1 MAAGPGSSPDAPMF
15 SRAELLGGLPA
26 RRASAILFAIE
37 AHTARL
43 MASARITRA
52 TYVSRRGAAER
63 EHAFLEALSAG
74 RDLPLTPTVHD
85 LERFAP
91 QWAHLVPEGTE
102 ARAAVAL
109 LLASKYRLPE
119 DRTPRLQAALG
130 LDRADVAEAIA
141 RQAKG
146 RSIFVPTL
154 SPRERIAWWRAG
166 LAHRIERLPPF
177 WIAYALALT
186 ETITEGIM
194 VVPIAVAGI
203 GPMAGVVVLIV
214 LGLINLV
221 TLGALVE
228 AITRNGSMRYGAAYF
243 GRLVGELLG
252 RPGSISLSVVL
263 AVFNGVV
270 LLVYLL
276 GFASVL
282 WGATGIPEEIWV
294 LLLFAANAWVLRRE
308 MLDETVATAVV
319 VGATNIALILAITAI
334 AFANLDPAN
343 LGYRNVPF
351 LDGDGLDLPILE
363 LVFGVIIVSYFGH
376 TSAANAS
383 KLILGQDPSGRA
395 LLWGNLAALATVI
408 GLYCLIVVGFAGAIG
423 SDPLV
428 ETRGTAITPLA
439 AVAGP
444 IIDVLGSVYVVLAV
458 GLGSLYCSLGLYNQ
472 VIEYLPARSERPAAG
487 MRGILATSTGR
498 YLAGLAPTFL
508 AFVLLEFL
516 LLTDQDWFARPVAIV
531 GVLTIPLL
539 GGIFPML
546 LVIAARRRG
555 EYVPGRVIRILG
567 NPVLAGAISAFFLT
581 GLLLHGLVL
590 WDDPI
595 ERAAALAIAALT
607 VGLVISILRGPSFR
621 RSVGIEIRDAPRDGA
636 MEPAFSVVVAGEA
649 RAAAVTLEHDD
660 GTTEMS
666 GATGPVRLAGLRRA
680 TFTLAG
686 HAAHDLKV
694 WVHRVTADGDTIGV
708 AGSVQLQGAS
718 GPEMPLSRHG
728 TLATAIGPG
737 PLAVSVTVDPSP
749 AGGGDLR

>member
-1 MAAGPGSSPDAPMF
+1 MAEPPGPAPDAPMF
-15 SRAELLGGLPA
+15 SRQELLAGLPA
-26 RRASAILFAIE
+26 RRASAIVFAIE

-74 RDLPLTPTVHD
+74 RDLPLTPTVQD

-91 QWAHLVPEGTE
+91 QWAHLVPDGVES
-102 ARAAVAL
+102 RAAVAI
-109 LLASKYRLPE
+109 LLASKYRVPE
-119 DRTPRLQAALG
+119 GRTPRLQAALG
-130 LDRADVAEAIA
+130 MDRPEVAAAIA
-141 RQAKG
+141 RQAPD
-146 RSIFVPTL
+146 RSILVPAV
-154 SPRERIAWWRAG
+154 SFRERVAWWRAG
-166 LAHRIERLPPF
+166 LAQRIERLPPF

-186 ETITEGIM
+186 ETITEGIL

-203 GPMAGVVVLIV
+203 GPLAGVVVLIV

-252 RPGSISLSVVL
+252 RPGSISLSVAL
-263 AVFNGVV
+263 AIFNAVV

-294 LLLFAANAWVLRRE
+294 LILFAVNAWVLRRE
-308 MLDETVATAVV
+308 VLDETVATAVV
-319 VGATNIALILAITAI
+319 VGVTNIALIVAITAI
-334 AFANLDPAN
+334 AFANLDPDN
-343 LGYRNVPF
+343 LAYRNVPF

-395 LLWGNLAALATVI
+395 LLWGNLAALSTVI

-423 SDPLV
+423 AEPLL

-444 IIDVLGSVYVVLAV
+444 IVDVLGSVYVVLAV

-472 VIEYLPARSERPAAG
+472 VVEHLPTRSHGVVTGP
-487 MRGILATSTGR
+487 MRLLATPRGR

-508 AFVLLEFL
+508 AFVILEL
-516 LLTDQDWFARPVAIV
+516 LLVTDQDWFARPVAVV

-567 NPVLAGAISAFFLT
+567 SPIMAAGISAVFLSS
-581 GLLLHGLVL
+581 LVLHGLVI
-590 WDDPI
+590 WEDPI
-595 ERAAALAIAALT
+595 ERGIALAVAALT
-607 VGLVISILRGPSFR
+607 VWLLISILRGPAFR
-621 RSVGIEIRDAPRDGA
+621 RAATIEIRDAQRGAA
-636 MEPAFSVVVAGEA
+636 MESGFSVVVGGRPHPAQ
-649 RAAAVTLEHDD
+649 VTLERAD
-660 GTTEMS
+660 GTSEVH
-666 GATGPVRLAGLRRA
+666 AAPGPLRIEGLRRA
-680 TFTLAG
+680 TFALVDHGAR
-686 HAAHDLKV
+686 DLKV
-694 WVHRVTADGDTIGV
+694 WLHRVTADGETVGV
-708 AGSVQLQGAS
+708 PGSVRIHPADDE
-718 GPEMPLSRHG
+718 PVIPLSPG
-728 TLATAIGPG
+728 GVFATGVGGG
-737 PLAVSVTVDPSP
+737 PLHVAITLDASKELP
-749 AGGGDLR
+749 

>member
-1 MAAGPGSSPDAPMF
+1 MF
-15 SRAELLGGLPA
+15 SRQELLAGLPA

-43 MASARITRA
+43 MANARITRA

-74 RDLPLTPTVHD
+74 RDLPLTPAIQD

-102 ARAAVAL
+102 ARAAVAI

-119 DRTPRLQAALG
+119 IRTPQLQAALG
-130 LDRADVAEAIA
+130 VDRADVAAAIA
-141 RQAKG
+141 RQAPG
-146 RSIFVPTL
+146 RPIFVPSL
-154 SPRERIAWWRAG
+154 SMTERVAWWRAG
-166 LAHRIERLPPF
+166 LAQRIERLPPF

-186 ETITEGIM
+186 ETITEGIL

-221 TLGALVE
+221 TLGALAE

-243 GRLVGELLG
+243 GRLVAELLG
-252 RPGSISLSVVL
+252 RPGSISLSVAL
-263 AVFNGVV
+263 GIFNAVV

-294 LLLFAANAWVLRRE
+294 LLLFAVNAWVLRRE
-308 MLDETVATAVV
+308 VLDETVATAVV
-319 VGATNIALILAITAI
+319 VGVTNIALILAITAI
-334 AFANLDPAN
+334 AFANVDPAN
-343 LGYRNVPF
+343 LAYRNVPF
-351 LDGDGLDLPILE
+351 LDGDGLDPVILQ

-395 LLWGNLAALATVI
+395 LLLGNLAALASVI
-408 GLYCLIVVGFAGAIG
+408 ALYCLIVVGFAGALG
-423 SDPLV
+423 PEPLV
-428 ETRGTAITPLA
+428 GTRGTAITPLA

-444 IIDVLGSVYVVLAV
+444 IIDVLGSIYVVLAV

-472 VIEYLPARSERPAAG
+472 VIEYLPGRSERPVG
-487 MRGILATSTGR
+487 GVRGFLATRPGR
-498 YLAGLAPTFL
+498 YLAGLAPTL
-508 AFVLLEFL
+508 AAFAILEFL
-516 LLTDQDWFARPVAIV
+516 LLTDQDWLARPVAIV

-539 GGIFPML
+539 GGIVPML
-546 LVIAARRRG
+546 LVVAARRRG

-567 NPVLAGAISAFFLT
+567 NPTLAGGISVFFLI
-581 GLLLHGLVL
+581 GILLHGLVI
-590 WDDPI
+590 WEDPI

-607 VGLVISILRGPSFR
+607 VGLVVSILRGPSFR
-621 RSVGIEIRDAPRDGA
+621 RAVAIEIRDAPRGV
-636 MEPAFSVVVAGEA
+636 MEPAFSVVVAGQSRPAE
-649 RAAAVTLEHDD
+649 VTLDHDD
-660 GTTEMS
+660 GTSKVT
-666 GATGPVRLAGLRRA
+666 GATGPVRLGSLRRA

-686 HAAHDLKV
+686 HAARDLKV
-694 WVHRVTADGDTIGV
+694 WVHRVTADGETIGI
-708 AGSVQLQGAS
+708 AGSVQLQGAT
-718 GPEMPLSRHG
+718 GPPMPLSRQG
-728 TLATAIGPG
+728 TLATEIGAG
-737 PLAVSVTVDPSP
+737 PLEFTVTLEPSP
-749 AGGGDLR
+749 ASRRALP

>member
-1 MAAGPGSSPDAPMF
+1 MAEHPGSTPDAPMF
-15 SRAELLGGLPA
+15 SRQELLAGLPA

-52 TYVSRRGAAER
+52 TFVGRRGSAER

-74 RDLPLTPTVHD
+74 RDLPLTPTIQD

-91 QWAHLVPEGTE
+91 QWAHLVPEGID
-102 ARAAVAL
+102 ARAAVAI

-119 DRTPRLQAALG
+119 GRTPRLQAALG
-130 LDRADVAEAIA
+130 IDRPEVAAAIA
-141 RQAKG
+141 RRAEG
-146 RSIFVPTL
+146 RPLFVPAL
-154 SPRERIAWWRAG
+154 SMRERIAWWRAG
-166 LAHRIERLPPF
+166 LAQRIERLPPF

-186 ETITEGIM
+186 ETITEGIL

-203 GPMAGVVVLIV
+203 GPLAGVVVLVI

-243 GRLVGELLG
+243 GRLVSELLG
-252 RPGSISLSVVL
+252 RAGSVSLSVAL
-263 AVFNGVV
+263 AIFNAVV

-294 LLLFAANAWVLRRE
+294 LLLFAVNAWVLRRE

-319 VGATNIALILAITAI
+319 VGVTNIALILAITAI

-408 GLYCLIVVGFAGAIG
+408 GLYCLIVVGFNGAIG
-423 SDPLV
+423 AEPLA

-472 VIEYLPARSERPAAG
+472 VIEYLPARSERSAG
-487 MRGILATSTGR
+487 GLRGLLATRWGR
-498 YLAGLAPTFL
+498 YLAGLAPTFA
-508 AFVLLEFL
+508 AFAVLEFL
-516 LLTDQDWFARPVAIV
+516 LLTDQDWFARPVAVV

-567 NPVLAGAISAFFLT
+567 NPILAGAISAIFLT
-581 GLLLHGLVL
+581 GLLLHGLVI
-590 WDDPI
+590 WESPI

-607 VGLVISILRGPSFR
+607 IGLMVSILRGPSFR
-621 RSVGIEIRDAPRDGA
+621 RAVGIEIRDAPRDGA
-636 MEPAFSVVVAGEA
+636 MAPAFSVVVAGEA
-649 RAAAVTLEHDD
+649 RPAAVTLEHDD
-660 GTTEMS
+660 GTTQVHA
-666 GATGPVRLAGLRRA
+666 ATGPVRLGGLRRA
-680 TFTLAG
+680 TFALAE
-686 HAAHDLKV
+686 HAARDLKI
-694 WVHRVTADGDTIGV
+694 WVHRVTDEGETIGV
-708 AGSVQLQGAS
+708 QGSVQLEGA
-718 GPEMPLSRHG
+718 GPALPLSRHG
-728 TLATAIGPG
+728 TYATRIGPG
-737 PLAVSVTVDPSP
+737 PMEVSITVAPVVASP
-749 AGGGDLR
+749 GEPT